1 MVQLRISPVDEKEN
15 QLPSDDKRVTMRDI
29 AAKLGVSHVTVSYAL
44 RGVPR
49 VSPALRERICD
60 EAKKMGYKPD
70 PMLQALSTYRRTSRE
85 TRIQSALA
93 WLCCWDPPELMHTRK
108 EFHAY
113 WLGVKS
119 VAEKHG
125 YRLERLAPNERLSV
139 GRIQQIMQARNIRG
153 VLIPP
158 PQSTFS
164 QDLSGFDWS
173 KFAVVKF
180 GHAFDNL
187 RVNLVTSAHT
197 YNAALAIRKMT
208 ERGYRRVGFVS
219 SEYSIRR
226 TLFLSGVLLA
236 QADLAERNRVPFL
249 SLSEADVKSGGS
261 ERLRV
266 WIEKEKPDAILS
278 NLSEVPSM
286 VRAAGHDVPGDIG
299 FAALSVHDGNA
310 DAGIDQ
316 KPFEIGKAACESV
329 VSLILHGGWGAPEAP
344 REVLIEGAWVD
355 GSSLP
360 PKVPMDGSA
369 QASVSG

>member
-1 MVQLRISPVDEKEN
+1 
-15 QLPSDDKRVTMRDI
+15 MRDI
-29 AAKLGVSHVTVSYAL
+29 AMKLGVSHVTVSYAL

-49 VSPALRERICD
+49 VSPTLRDRIR
-60 EAKKMGYKPD
+60 EVAREMGYRPD

-85 TRIQSALA
+85 TPIQSALA
-93 WLCCWDPPELMHTRK
+93 WLCCWDPPEQMHTRK

-125 YRLERLAPNERLSV
+125 YRLERLVPGGRLSMA
-139 GRIQQIMQARNIRG
+139 RIQQIMEARNIQG

-158 PQSTFS
+158 PQSSFS
-164 QDLSGFDWS
+164 QDLDGCDWS

-180 GHAFDNL
+180 GHAFDHL
-187 RVNLVTSAHT
+187 RFNLVTSAHT
-197 YNAALAIRKMT
+197 YNAALAVRKMT

-236 QADLAERNRVPFL
+236 QAGLAERDRVPFL
-249 SLSEADVKSGGS
+249 SLPEGEVKSGDPA
-261 ERLRV
+261 RLRT

-278 NLSEVPSM
+278 NLSEIPGM
-286 VRAAGHDVPGDIG
+286 LGQAGYAIPGDLG

-316 KPFEIGKAACESV
+316 KPFEIGKAACEAV
-329 VSLILHGGWGAPEAP
+329 VSLILHGGWGKPEAP
-344 REVLIEGAWVD
+344 REVLIEGSWVD
-355 GSSLP
+355 GSMLP
-360 PKVPMDGSA
+360 ARVPAGA
-369 QASVSG
+369 AE

>member
-1 MVQLRISPVDEKEN
+1 
-15 QLPSDDKRVTMRDI
+15 MRDI

-49 VSPALRERICD
+49 VSPALRERICE
-60 EAKKMGYKPD
+60 EARLMGYRPD
-70 PMLQALSTYRRTSRE
+70 PMLQALSTYRRTTRE
-85 TRIQSALA
+85 TPIQSALA
-93 WLCCWDPPELMHTRK
+93 WLCCWDPPEQMHTRK

-125 YRLERLAPNERLSV
+125 YRLERLVPNERLSV
-139 GRIQQIMQARNIRG
+139 ARIQQIMQARNIRG

-164 QDLSGFDWS
+164 QDLNSFDWS

-180 GHAFDNL
+180 GHAFDEL
-187 RVNLVTSAHT
+187 RVDLVTSAHT

-226 TLFLSGVLLA
+226 TLFLSGALLA
-236 QADLAERNRVPFL
+236 QSDLPEQDRVPFL
-249 SLSEADVKSGGS
+249 SLSEADVKCGDSA
-261 ERLRV
+261 RLRA

-278 NLSEVPSM
+278 NLSEIPEM
-286 VRAAGHDVPGDIG
+286 VRKSGRRIPEDIG

-316 KPFEIGKAACESV
+316 KPFEIGKAACEAV
-329 VSLILHGGWGAPEAP
+329 VSLILHGGLGKPEAP
-344 REVLIEGAWVD
+344 REVLIEGTWVD
-355 GSSLP
+355 GSTLP
-360 PKVPMDGSA
+360 PRAPAGKG
-369 QASVSG
+369 

>member
-1 MVQLRISPVDEKEN
+1 MLQLCSSPVDKKDS
-15 QLPSDDKRVTMRDI
+15 QPPPDDKRVTMRDI

-49 VSPALRERICD
+49 VSPALRDRICE
-60 EAKKMGYKPD
+60 EARNMGYRPD

-93 WLCCWDPPELMHTRK
+93 WLCCWDPPEQMHTRK
-108 EFHAY
+108 EFHSY
-113 WLGVKS
+113 WLGVKHI
-119 VAEKHG
+119 AEKHG
-125 YRLERLAPNERLSV
+125 YRLERLVPNERLSV

-164 QDLSGFDWS
+164 QDLSSFDWG

-180 GHAFDNL
+180 GHSFDKL

-208 ERGYRRVGFVS
+208 ERGYCRIGFVS

-226 TLFLSGVLLA
+226 TLILSGVLLA
-236 QADLAERNRVPFL
+236 QADLAEKNRVPFL
-249 SLSEADVKSGGS
+249 SLPEAEVKNGGS
-261 ERLRV
+261 ERLRA

-278 NLSEVPSM
+278 NLSEVPAM
-286 VRAAGHDVPGDIG
+286 LRQAGYEIPRDVG

-329 VSLILHGGWGAPEAP
+329 VSLILHNGWGKPEAP

-355 GSSLP
+355 GSTLP
-360 PKVPMDGSA
+360 ARAPA
-369 QASVSG
+369 ITA

>member
-1 MVQLRISPVDEKEN
+1 MDEDEFQTSPDER
-15 QLPSDDKRVTMRDI
+15 RVTMRDI
-29 AAKLGVSHVTVSYAL
+29 ATKLGVSHVTVSYAL

-49 VSPALRERICD
+49 VSAALRERILA
-60 EAKKMGYKPD
+60 EAGKMGYRPD
-70 PMLQALSTYRRTSRE
+70 PMLHALSSYRRVNRPAH
-85 TRIQSALA
+85 IQSALA
-93 WLCCWDPPELMHTRK
+93 WLCCWDSPEAMHSRK

-125 YRLERLAPNERLSV
+125 YRLEQLAPSAKLSLA
-139 GRIQQIMQARNIRG
+139 RIQRIMQARNIRG

-164 QDLSGFDWS
+164 QNLSAFEWT

-208 ERGYRRVGFVS
+208 ERGYRRIGFVS
-219 SEYSIRR
+219 TDYSNRH
-226 TLFLSGVLLA
+226 TFFLSGVLRG
-236 QADLAERNRVPFL
+236 QVDLPSRDRVPFL
-249 SLSEADVKSGGS
+249 SLPEEDLKAEDPA
-261 ERLRV
+261 RLKA
-266 WIEKEKPDAILS
+266 WIERESPDAILS
-278 NLSEVPSM
+278 NLREVPGM
-286 VRAAGHDVPGDIG
+286 IRKLGLRIPEHIG

-316 KPFEIGKAACESV
+316 KPFEIGRAACEAV
-329 VSLILHGGWGAPEAP
+329 ISLIMHGSLGNPEAP
-344 REVLIEGAWVD
+344 RELLIEGAWVD
-355 GSSLP
+355 GSTLP
-360 PKVPMDGSA
+360 PKQLTA
-369 QASVSG
+369 AA

>member
-1 MVQLRISPVDEKEN
+1 
-15 QLPSDDKRVTMRDI
+15 MRDI
-29 AAKLGVSHVTVSYAL
+29 GAKLGVSHVTVSYAL

-49 VSPALRERICD
+49 VSPALRDRICE
-60 EAKKMGYKPD
+60 EARKMGYRPD

-85 TRIQSALA
+85 ANIQSALA
-93 WLCCWDPPELMHTRK
+93 WLCCWDPPEQMHTRK

-113 WLGVKS
+113 WLGVKH

-125 YRLERLAPNERLSV
+125 YRLERLVPNERLSV
-139 GRIQQIMQARNIRG
+139 SRIQQIMQARSIRG

-164 QDLSGFDWS
+164 QDLSAFDWS

-180 GHAFDNL
+180 GHAFDKL

-236 QADLAERNRVPFL
+236 QTDLAERDRVPFL
-249 SLSEADVKSGGS
+249 SLPEAEVKNGAS
-261 ERLRV
+261 ERLRAWV
-266 WIEKEKPDAILS
+266 EKEKPDAILS
-278 NLSEVPSM
+278 NLSEVPAM
-286 VRAAGHDVPGDIG
+286 IRKAGYDIPGAIG
-299 FAALSVHDGNA
+299 FAALSVHDGNS

-316 KPFEIGKAACESV
+316 KPFEVGKAACELV
-329 VSLILHGGWGAPEAP
+329 VSLIMYGSWGYPEAP

-355 GSSLP
+355 GSMLP
-360 PKVPMDGSA
+360 ARTPAKAG
-369 QASVSG
+369 